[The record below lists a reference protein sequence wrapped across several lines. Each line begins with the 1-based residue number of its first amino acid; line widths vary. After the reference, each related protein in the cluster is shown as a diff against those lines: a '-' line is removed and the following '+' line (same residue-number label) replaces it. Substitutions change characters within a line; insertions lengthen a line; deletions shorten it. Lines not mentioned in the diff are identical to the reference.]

1 MNNYTPQ
8 QQEDINNR
16 VEKAL
21 SFIKEQQLALDLM
34 SYKVFLHPDKDG
46 SPLFAEKIKIIFN
59 DTKYANPTT
68 VKEDIKTEDTD
79 GKEVSEK

>member
-1 MNNYTPQ
+1 MQYTQEQQNN
-8 QQEDINNR
+8 INQR
-16 VEKAL
+16 VAKTL
-21 SFIKEQQLALDLM
+21 DFIKEQQLALDLL

-59 DTKYANPTT
+59 DTKYANPST
-68 VKEDIKTEDTD
+68 VKEDTKAEDTD